1 MKKNKSRSLAL
12 VVGVLIGLAGFSNL
26 ANARYVESDPVGF
39 KGGPNL
45 YSYAGQN
52 PTHAIDPLGLDLLV
66 ITGGWNGGI
75 NIFGHS
81 AIAVTGSG
89 TFSYGTGPGTPLGT
103 STAQFLSDQSA
114 TRNLAITVIPTT
126 PEQDAAAL
134 QYLHD
139 HPDEMGVGK
148 LDNCASRTQGAIAAA
163 GIKLPTEGLLPDT
176 PLDTELAAAALL
188 NAHTVYIPQ
197 GGPIPYTTVSQFNP
211 MSTAPAAQ

>member
-1 MKKNKSRSLAL
+1 MKSNKSKPAAL
-12 VVGVLIGLAGFSNL
+12 VAAVLIGLVGYSAG
-26 ANARYVESDPVGF
+26 AQARYVESDPVGF

-52 PTHAIDPLGLDLLV
+52 PTQAIDPLGLDLLV

-89 TFSYGTGPGTPLGT
+89 TFSYGTGVGTPLGM

-114 TRNLAITVIPTT
+114 MRNLAITVIPTT

-148 LDNCASRTQGAIAAA
+148 LDNCASRTQGAITAA
-163 GIKLPTEGLLPDT
+163 GIKLPTEGLMPDT

-197 GGPIPYTTVSQFNP
+197 GGAIPYTTIGQFNP
-211 MSTAPAAQ
+211 MSTAPTGQ